1 MKPMTL
7 DNIDF
12 NVCKTTFDYD
22 NYDKNL
28 CTEENMK
35 ILFVGYEHNL
45 EMLFKSVTE
54 STKNTENLQ
63 TTLTKENTNIYK
75 RK

>member
-7 DNIDF
+7 DNIDY

-35 ILFVGYEHNL
+35 NLFVG
-45 EMLFKSVTE
+45 
-54 STKNTENLQ
+54 
-63 TTLTKENTNIYK
+63 
-75 RK
+75 